1 MFGCT
6 YCFSLLPMLVV
17 GSYRVRSGLYVLFL
31 QLPTQCCMLRDELLE
46 EPKKWFVL
54 CGMGSTKVVMGKEI
68 KGSWS
73 GEGTNIWCF
82 SFPHRSEFTSRLS
95 QSSDKQIL
103 NIYDL
108 CNKFIAY
115 SAVFEDVVDVLAEWG
130 SLYVLTRD
138 GRVHALQEKDTQT
151 KLEARPPS
159 SQNWSKHADIV

>member
-1 MFGCT
+1 M
-6 YCFSLLPMLVV
+6 SWKEELVQIA
-17 GSYRVRSGLYVLFL
+17 GA
-31 QLPTQCCMLRDELLE
+31 
-46 EPKKWFVL
+46 
-54 CGMGSTKVVMGKEI
+54 
-68 KGSWS
+68 
-73 GEGTNIWCF
+73 F
-82 SFPHRSEFTSRLS
+82 SFPHRSEFTSRDS

-151 KLEARPPS
+151 KLEARPPDFQS
-159 SQNWSKHADIV
+159 WPRAPRRRCRNRLLLEAKSPWPGCFLPFGAQPYLAPLGPNYKANGLG

>member
-1 MFGCT
+1 MERAIPELSRNRKSRGAKKELVQIPGA
-6 YCFSLLPMLVV
+6 FS
-17 GSYRVRSGLYVLFL
+17 
-31 QLPTQCCMLRDELLE
+31 C
-46 EPKKWFVL
+46 
-54 CGMGSTKVVMGKEI
+54 
-68 KGSWS
+68 
-73 GEGTNIWCF
+73 
-82 SFPHRSEFTSRLS
+82 PHRSEFTSRDS

-151 KLEARPPS
+151 KLEARPPGSQSWPWAPRRS
-159 SQNWSKHADIV
+159 SRKRLPKLPWPGCFLPLGLQPYSGPLE

>member
-1 MFGCT
+1 MFQVEWQHQGCHRKET
-6 YCFSLLPMLVV
+6 KGELRPEVV
-17 GSYRVRSGLYVLFL
+17 QIAGA
-31 QLPTQCCMLRDELLE
+31 
-46 EPKKWFVL
+46 
-54 CGMGSTKVVMGKEI
+54 
-68 KGSWS
+68 
-73 GEGTNIWCF
+73 F
-82 SFPHRSEFTSRLS
+82 SFLNRSEFTSRDS

-151 KLEARPPS
+151 KLEVKPELAQAPRS
-159 SQNWSKHADIV
+159 SCRNGLPNHWGPGSFFL